1 MKLDWKRAGC
11 ASIASIR
18 GITFICEWSGE
29 NDRCDVTVR
38 GVDGRLDVRNHQPR
52 DVAAAE
58 AYCEQWAETTDHP
71 EWHDVTDWLSWA
83 EWRGV
88 RMFAFPAINHDEF
101 TVRVCPGDGR
111 NAATTTGFLNIEAA
125 KSAAEKWVRE
135 QGEL

>member
-58 AYCEQWAETTDHP
+58 AYCEQWAETTDRP
-71 EWHDVTDWLSWA
+71 EWHDVNDWLSWA
-83 EWRGV
+83 EWRGREV
-88 RMFAFPAINHDEF
+88 SIHTYAPVYGGSDRRWWVDISPRH
-101 TVRVCPGDGR
+101 TH
-111 NAATTTGFLNIEAA
+111 GFDTLTEA
-125 KSAAEKWVRE
+125 KEYAEKWIRG
-135 QGEL
+135 QGAQ